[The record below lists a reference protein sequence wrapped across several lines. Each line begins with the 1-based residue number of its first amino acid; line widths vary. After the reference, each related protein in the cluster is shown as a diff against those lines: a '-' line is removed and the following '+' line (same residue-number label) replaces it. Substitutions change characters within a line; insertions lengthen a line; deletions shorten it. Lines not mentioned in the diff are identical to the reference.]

1 MVQVEMARWRPH
13 LRAAKAAGVSVSRY
27 AREHG
32 LSRHTL
38 YAALRAE
45 RERRAMVEAGGRR
58 PPKRARTVRRSL
70 PTGVSAFVPVAVS
83 ERAARLAVR
92 LPNGVSLECR
102 DLDEVLLGG
111 LIAALSKLPCF
122 A

>member
-1 MVQVEMARWRPH
+1 MYQVDLKRWRPH
-13 LRAAKAAGVSVSRY
+13 LRAAKAAGVTLAQY

-45 RERRAMVEAGGRR
+45 RDRKGLH
-58 PPKRARTVRRSL
+58 PKALARARAAHRAL
-70 PTGVSAFVPVAVS
+70 PASAAVAFVPVEVS
-83 ERAARLAVR
+83 SSPLPPLHVTVR
-92 LPNGVSLECR
+92 LLNGMAVECHAVQEDR
-102 DLDEVLLGG
+102 LGA
-111 LIAALSKLPCF
+111 LIASLAALPCS